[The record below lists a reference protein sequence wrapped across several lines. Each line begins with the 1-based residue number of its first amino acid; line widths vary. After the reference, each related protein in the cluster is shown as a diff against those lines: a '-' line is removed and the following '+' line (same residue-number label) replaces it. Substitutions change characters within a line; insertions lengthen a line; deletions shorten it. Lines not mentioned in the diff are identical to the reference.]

1 MSEKVK
7 IPSVESIMEEYK
19 KQGKTLT
26 VEEAKKVREEI
37 QKDLESGHIDARGE
51 IFLSD
56 ETVEKV
62 AGGTGGCPIPT
73 MHPID
78 DQGGQTGHISYH
90 HR

>member
-51 IFLSD
+51 ILLSD
-56 ETVEKV
+56 EPLEKV
-62 AGGTGGCPIPT
+62 AGGFGGSPGPT
-73 MHPID
+73 WLMGGR
-78 DQGGQTGHISYH
+78 GGQTGNLSYTQ
-90 HR
+90 R

>member
-1 MSEKVK
+1 MPEKVK

-19 KQGKTLT
+19 KLGKTLT

-62 AGGTGGCPIPT
+62 AGGTGGSPKPSSSKGGR
-73 MHPID
+73 
-78 DQGGQTGHISYH
+78 GGQTGYL
-90 HR
+90 RYPQR

>member
-62 AGGTGGCPIPT
+62 AGGIGGCPEPSKYI
-73 MHPID
+73 IG
-78 DQGGQTGHISYH
+78 DQGGQTGHISYPK
-90 HR
+90 R

>member
-51 IFLSD
+51 FFLSD
-56 ETVEKV
+56 ETVEIV
-62 AGGTGGCPIPT
+62 AGGYGGSPEPSKPIR
-73 MHPID
+73 
-78 DQGGQTGHISYH
+78 DQGGQTGYLSYH
-90 HR
+90 KR

>member
-1 MSEKVK
+1 MSEKAE

-56 ETVEKV
+56 EAVEKV
-62 AGGTGGCPIPT
+62 AGGTGGSPEPSKRIGN
-73 MHPID
+73 
-78 DQGGQTGHISYH
+78 QGGPTGYL
-90 HR
+90 RYPQR